1 MADTPPVTKESFV
14 TFVPLTR
21 LPWRSAV
28 DINKHSLP
36 RHWST
41 PSSLLRRV
49 DAWRRWLEPQPGGHW
64 LLCHRHPESFCAA
77 LVALWESGRIAV
89 LPPNDRPETLAQL
102 ASEIDGTLPASP
114 GEYQADH
121 LDTATALPFPKQL
134 SATATALILHTSG
147 STGEPLRLAKRFD
160 QLDTELAAH
169 AELWPLAGSGVI
181 SQVSHQ
187 HIYGLLTGI
196 LRPLCN
202 GVPFCGDESRY
213 PEGLVT
219 RLEEANAAG
228 LASVVISSPAQ
239 LSRLPEHLPWPVAA
253 RTQWVFSSGAPLQ
266 AEHAQRAER
275 LLQAPVVEIY
285 GSTETGGIAQRRQQQ
300 GTTWQPLP
308 GVELAYKSEQ
318 LALRSPFLE
327 YPQRWWQQ
335 PDRVLPTV
343 NGFELLGRI
352 DRLVKIAG
360 KRVSLDQ
367 IERILATVEGVLE
380 VRCARLDL
388 ADDRLGVVVR
398 LHEAFIPYC
407 HDSRHQLIQQL
418 RKRLARQLE
427 PIAIPRYWRFVDAMP
442 SNSQGKLD
450 HSLVKRLFADL
461 DNAKSPR
468 WLGEQRS
475 SPATC
480 RLTLEVPERLV
491 FLTGHFDGYPLVPG
505 IVIVQWVIELATE
518 SFGELG
524 NFHGI
529 ERLKFRLALRPGT
542 RFALQLT
549 QRTDGITF
557 TLDSHEGC
565 HCSGQI
571 LLQSPDSVEQ
581 HGKRHG

>member
-1 MADTPPVTKESFV
+1 MANTPPVTKESFV

-28 DINKHSLP
+28 ANHHSLP

-49 DAWRRWLEPQPGGHW
+49 DAWRRWLEPQPGGRW
-64 LLCHRHPESFCAA
+64 LLCQRHPESFCAA

-89 LPPNDRPETLAQL
+89 LPPNERPETLAQL
-102 ASEIDGTLPASP
+102 AKEVDGRLPIEPGGHAADDREI
-114 GEYQADH
+114 
-121 LDTATALPFPKQL
+121 ALPVPEKL

-147 STGEPLRLAKRFD
+147 STGAPVRLAKRFD
-160 QLDTELAAH
+160 QLDAELAAH
-169 AELWPLAGSGVI
+169 VKLWPLAGSGVI

-196 LRPLCN
+196 LRPLCA

-228 LASVVISSPAQ
+228 IDSVVISSPAQ
-239 LSRLPEHLPWPVAA
+239 LSRLPAHLPWPAA
-253 RTQWVFSSGAPLQ
+253 SRIKWVFSSGAPLH
-266 AEHAQRAER
+266 AEHAQHAER
-275 LLQAPVVEIY
+275 LLQAPVFEIY

-300 GTTWQPLP
+300 STTWQPLP
-308 GVELAYKSEQ
+308 GVELGYKDEQ
-318 LALRSPFLE
+318 LTLRSPFLE

-335 PDRVLPTV
+335 PDRVVLRTS
-343 NGFELLGRI
+343 GFELQGRT

-360 KRVSLDQ
+360 KRVSLNQ
-367 IERILATVEGVLE
+367 IERILATVEGVIE
-380 VRCARLDL
+380 ARCARLEQ
-388 ADDRLGVVVR
+388 ADDRLGVVVM
-398 LHEAFIPYC
+398 LHDAYIPHR

-418 RKRLARQLE
+418 RKRLACQLE

-442 SNSQGKLD
+442 SNPQGKLD

-475 SPATC
+475 SSVTC

-491 FLTGHFDGYPLVPG
+491 FLHGHFDEYPLVPG
-505 IVIVQWVIELATE
+505 VVIVQWVMELATE

-542 RFALQLT
+542 RFTLQLT
-549 QRTDGITF
+549 QRTDGIIF
-557 TLDSHEGC
+557 TLDSHEGR

-571 LLQSPDSVEQ
+571 RLQPANPVEQ
-581 HGKRHG
+581 PGNRHG

>member
-1 MADTPPVTKESFV
+1 M

-28 DINKHSLP
+28 ANHHSLP

-64 LLCHRHPESFCAA
+64 LLCQSHPESFCAA
-77 LVALWESGRIAV
+77 LVALWETGRVAV
-89 LPPNDRPETLAQL
+89 LPPDDRPETLAQL
-102 ASEIDGTLPASP
+102 ATEVDGRLPIEP
-114 GEYQADH
+114 GGHAAGDR
-121 LDTATALPFPKQL
+121 DTALPVPERL
-134 SATATALILHTSG
+134 STTATALILHTSG
-147 STGEPLRLAKRFD
+147 STGTPVRLAKRFD
-160 QLDTELAAH
+160 QLDAELAAH
-169 AELWPLAGSGVI
+169 VKLWPLAGSGVI

-196 LRPLCN
+196 LRPLCA

-219 RLEEANAAG
+219 RLEEASAAG

-239 LSRLPEHLPWPVAA
+239 LSRLPAHLPWPAA
-253 RTQWVFSSGAPLQ
+253 SRIKWVFSSGAPLQ
-266 AEHAQRAER
+266 AEHAQHAER
-275 LLQAPVVEIY
+275 LLQAPLFEIY

-300 GTTWQPLP
+300 STIWHPLP
-308 GVELAYKSEQ
+308 GVELAYKDEQ
-318 LALRSPFLE
+318 LTLRSPFLE
-327 YPQRWWQQ
+327 DPQRWWQQ
-335 PDRVLPTV
+335 PDRVVPIDS
-343 NGFELLGRI
+343 GFELQGRA

-380 VRCARLDL
+380 ARCARIDQT
-388 ADDRLGVVVR
+388 DDRLGVVIM
-398 LHEAFIPYC
+398 LHNACIPHS
-407 HDSRHQLIQQL
+407 HDNRHQLIQQL

-442 SNSQGKLD
+442 SNPQGKLD
-450 HSLVKRLFADL
+450 QSLVKRLFADL
-461 DNAKSPR
+461 NNAKSPR

-475 SPATC
+475 SSATC

-491 FLTGHFDGYPLVPG
+491 FLNGHFDGYPLVPG
-505 IVIVQWVIELATE
+505 VVIVQWVIDLATE

-524 NFHGI
+524 DFRGI

-542 RFALQLT
+542 RFTLQLT

-557 TLDSHEGC
+557 TLDSHEGR

-571 LLQSPDSVEQ
+571 RLQPPDPVEQ
-581 HGKRHG
+581 HGNQHG